1 VNRHV
6 SVEGA
11 HAQLRALCA
20 QAPPWPGLGGPVAGN
35 ARAERRAAVLL
46 LFGVL
51 DSVPARAQHA
61 VVAEDLDVLLTR
73 RADTLTDHAGQISFP
88 GGRIDDGDDGAV
100 GAALREAQ
108 EETGLDPS
116 GVEVLG
122 ALPAVPLPVTAYR
135 VEPVLG
141 WWARPTPV
149 RPVDHR
155 ESAEVFRVPV
165 ADLIDPGRRRSVRFA
180 TAGGFRSTPAFLL
193 DSHVVWGFTAYLLD
207 RLFEA
212 VGWAVPW
219 DSSRT
224 VPVPR

>member
-1 VNRHV
+1 MNEIV
-6 SVEGA
+6 SIEGA

-20 QAPPWPGLGGPVAGN
+20 EAPRWPGLGGPRPPV
-35 ARAERRAAVLL
+35 ARAVRPAAVLL

-51 DSVPARAQHA
+51 DSVPARTTHA
-61 VVAEDLDVLLTR
+61 VVAEELDVLLTR

-88 GGRIDDGDDGAV
+88 GGRIDDGDAGAV

-108 EETGLDPS
+108 EETGLDPA

-135 VEPVLG
+135 VEPVLA
-141 WWARPTPV
+141 WWTRPTPV
-149 RPVDHR
+149 RPIDHR

-165 ADLIDPGRRRSVRFA
+165 ADLLDPQRRRSVRFD
-180 TAGGFRSTPAFLL
+180 TPGGVRTTPAFVL
-193 DSHVVWGFTAYLLD
+193 DSHVIWGFTAYVLD
-207 RLFEA
+207 RLFDA

-219 DSSRT
+219 DPSRS
-224 VPVPR
+224 VRVHV